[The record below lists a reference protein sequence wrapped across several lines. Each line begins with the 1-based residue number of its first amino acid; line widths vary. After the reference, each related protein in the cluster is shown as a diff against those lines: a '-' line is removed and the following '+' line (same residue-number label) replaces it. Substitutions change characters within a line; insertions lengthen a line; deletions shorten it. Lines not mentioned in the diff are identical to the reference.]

1 MFAIIDIET
10 TGGAPGRDKIT
21 EICIVQHDGLTVTNV
36 FTTLINPERRIPE
49 HISRLTRITNEMV
62 ENAPK
67 FYEVAKQIV
76 ELTEGRIFV
85 AHNVAFDYGF
95 VREEFRSL
103 GYPYTRDQMCT
114 VKLARKLIPGRKS
127 YSLGNICEHVGIN
140 IGEQERHRAE
150 GDAVATAKLFDI
162 LLAKKNESKVFRRQG
177 LDEINTSRVD
187 KVKAEILNRLPEE
200 CGVYYYLGREGEILY
215 IGKSRNMRSRA
226 LQHFASREAKSRR
239 WQNEL
244 YDVDFVKTGSE
255 LIALLLESEEIKKH
269 KPFFNRARKQSE
281 FTHALNKKYDKNGVL
296 RFEIVPTEL
305 ADEPLRY
312 FNNYTSAREI
322 LNAAIEDHRL
332 CLHMCGLFAGHGDE
346 ESREGSECF
355 NYQIKKCVGICCG
368 EEDAES
374 YNKRAGELL
383 KMFSIEGSDFIIM
396 DRGRHSEE
404 QSLILIENGNFCGYG
419 YMDASDSVSDQQDLV
434 HLIKRQPFHP
444 DCNDIVRG
452 WLKQNPRVKKVSIG

>member
-21 EICIVQHDGLTVTNV
+21 EICIVQHDGLSVTDV

-67 FYEVAKQIV
+67 FYEVAKKII
-76 ELTEGRIFV
+76 EWTDGRVFV

-95 VREEFRSL
+95 IREEFRSL
-103 GYPYTRDQMCT
+103 GYTYKRDQICT

-127 YSLGNICEHVGIN
+127 YSLGNICEFVGIN
-140 IGEQERHRAE
+140 IAENDRHRAE
-150 GDAVATAKLFDI
+150 GDAVATAELFNI
-162 LLAKKNESKVFRRQG
+162 LLAKKNDSKVFRRQG

-226 LQHFASREAKSRR
+226 LQHFASKEAKTRR

-269 KPFFNRARKQSE
+269 KPFFNKARKQSE
-281 FTHALNKKYDKNGVL
+281 FTHALNQKTDKTGVL

-305 ADEPLRY
+305 ADQPLRY
-312 FNNYTSAREI
+312 FTNYTSAREV
-322 LNAAIEDHRL
+322 LDSAIEEHRL

-346 ESREGSECF
+346 ESREGAGCF

-368 EEDAES
+368 EEEVDS
-374 YNKRAGELL
+374 YNKRAGEVL
-383 KMFSIEGSDFIIM
+383 KMFTIEGGDFVIV
-396 DRGRHSEE
+396 DRGRNNEE
-404 QSLILIENGNFCGYG
+404 QSLILVESGNFSGYD
-419 YMDASDSVSDQQDLV
+419 YMDAADSVSSPEDLRG
-434 HLIKRQPFHP
+434 LIKRQPYHP
-444 DCNDIVRG
+444 DTNDLVRS
-452 WLKQNPRVKKVSIG
+452 WLRLNPRIKKVQL

>member
-21 EICIVQHDGLTVTNV
+21 EICIVQHDGLSVTDV
-36 FTTLINPERRIPE
+36 FTTLINPERRIPD

-62 ENAPK
+62 EDAPK

-76 ELTEGRIFV
+76 ELTEGRVFV

-103 GYPYTRDQMCT
+103 GYTYKRDQVCT

-140 IGEQERHRAE
+140 IAEHERHRAE

-162 LLAKKNESKVFRRQG
+162 LLAKKSDSKVFRRQG

-187 KVKAEILNRLPEE
+187 KVKAEILNRLPED

-281 FTHALNKKYDKNGVL
+281 FTHALNKKTDKNGVL

-322 LNAAIEDHRL
+322 LNAAIEEHRL

-383 KMFSIEGSDFIIM
+383 KMFSIEGSDFIVM
-396 DRGRHSEE
+396 DRGRHNEE
-404 QSLILIENGNFCGYG
+404 QSLILIENGNFSGYG
-419 YMDASDSVSDQQDLV
+419 YMDAADVVIDPEDLRR
-434 HLIKRQPFHP
+434 LNKRQPYHP
-444 DCNDIVRG
+444 DTNDLVRS
-452 WLKQNPRVKKVSIG
+452 WMRQNPKAKKVQL